1 MTKPS
6 DVASVAALC
15 DAGRVTGHQHPHPA
29 PAGDR
34 RWLSAALSVVVVFMI
49 AEVVAGLLARS
60 LALIADSGH
69 MLTDAAALLLAVVV
83 SRLAERPARGAYTY
97 GFARVDA
104 LSGQANGI
112 TLVLLAA
119 WFTFEGIRRL
129 VDPVDVHG
137 GVVAVVAVIG
147 VVVNLVA
154 TWLASRANRASLNVK
169 GVLAH
174 LVTDVWAFVATFV
187 AGLIVLGTGWTR
199 ADPIASLLVA
209 VLMAWTG
216 VYLVRA
222 AGRVFLEAAPKGLD
236 PQALGDELAS
246 VEGVAEVHDLHVW
259 VLGSEDSAMS
269 AHVLVQPDFD
279 CHEVAAALRIRLA
292 DGHGIDHVTLQVDHE
307 EHQLHDAEN
316 CADAHGVV
324 FGGFATSDPPS
335 LG

>member
-1 MTKPS
+1 MTEPA

-15 DAGRVTGHQHPHPA
+15 DAGRVTGHQHAHPA

-34 RWLSAALSVVVVFMI
+34 RWLLAALGVVVAFMI

-69 MLTDAAALLLAVVV
+69 MLTDAAALLLAVVA

-112 TLVLLAA
+112 TLLVLAA

-147 VVVNLVA
+147 VVVNIVA

-174 LVTDVWAFVATFV
+174 LVTDLWAFVATLV
-187 AGLIVLGTGWTR
+187 AGLIILGTGWTR

-236 PQALGDELAS
+236 PQALGAELAS
-246 VEGVAEVHDLHVW
+246 VAGVAEVHDLHVW

-279 CHEVAAALRIRLA
+279 CHEVAAALRARLA
-292 DGHGIDHVTLQVDHE
+292 DEHGLDHVTLQVDHE
-307 EHQLHDAEN
+307 EQQLHDADN

-324 FGGFATSDPPS
+324 HIAPGQP
-335 LG
+335 

>member
-1 MTKPS
+1 M
-6 DVASVAALC
+6 
-15 DAGRVTGHQHPHPA
+15 GGHQHRHPA

-34 RWLSAALSVVVVFMI
+34 RWLLAALGVVVAFMA
-49 AEVVAGLLARS
+49 AEVVAGLLAHS
-60 LALIADSGH
+60 LALIADAGH
-69 MLTDAAALLLAVVV
+69 MLTDAAALLLAVIA

-112 TLVLLAA
+112 TLLLLAA
-119 WFTFEGIRRL
+119 WFTVEGIRRL
-129 VDPVDVHG
+129 VDPAAVHG
-137 GVVAVVAVIG
+137 GLVAVVAVIG
-147 VVVNLVA
+147 VVVNVA
-154 TWLASRANRASLNVK
+154 ATGLASRANRASLNVK

-174 LVTDVWAFVATFV
+174 LVTDIWAFVATLA
-187 AGLIVLGTGWTR
+187 AGLVILGTGWTR
-199 ADPIASLLVA
+199 ADPIASLLIA

-216 VYLVRA
+216 VHLVRA

-246 VEGVAEVHDLHVW
+246 VDGVAEVHDLHVW
-259 VLGSEDSAMS
+259 VLGSEASAMS

-279 CHEVAAALRIRLA
+279 CHEVAAVLRSRLA

-307 EHQLHDAEN
+307 EQQLHAADN

-324 FGGFATSDPPS
+324 HVSPGQP
-335 LG
+335 

>member
-1 MTKPS
+1 M
-6 DVASVAALC
+6 
-15 DAGRVTGHQHPHPA
+15 TGHQHAHPA
-29 PAGDR
+29 HAGDR
-34 RWLSAALSVVVVFMI
+34 RWLSAALGVVVIFMI
-49 AEVVAGLLARS
+49 AEVVAGLLAHS

-83 SRLAERPARGAYTY
+83 SRLVERPARGAYTY
-97 GFARVDA
+97 GLARVDA

-112 TLVLLAA
+112 TLLLLAA

-129 VDPVDVHG
+129 IDPVGVHG

-147 VVVNLVA
+147 VAINVVA

-174 LVTDVWAFVATFV
+174 LVTDLWAFVATLV
-187 AGLIVLGTGWTR
+187 AGLVIVGTGWTR

-216 VYLVRA
+216 VHLVRA

-246 VEGVAEVHDLHVW
+246 VEGVAQVHDLHVW
-259 VLGSEDSAMS
+259 VLGSEDAAMS

-279 CHEVAAALRIRLA
+279 CHAVAAALRSRLA
-292 DGHGIDHVTLQVDHE
+292 DGHGLDHVTLQVDHE
-307 EHQLHDAEN
+307 EQQLHDADN

-324 FGGFATSDPPS
+324 HLSPGQG
-335 LG
+335 